1 MYNNYVILSVINIYW
16 KLFVGDRICI
26 CFVNYKVLD
35 NEDIGWKNY
44 YKYKKSFFC
53 YILWGIMFNCY

>member
-1 MYNNYVILSVINIYW
+1 MVKIIFVVVMFFILYMYYNNYVILSVINIYW

-35 NEDIGWKNY
+35 NEDIGW
-44 YKYKKSFFC
+44 
-53 YILWGIMFNCY
+53 

>member
-16 KLFVGDRICI
+16 KLFVGDYICI
-26 CFVNYKVLD
+26 CFVNNKVLD

-44 YKYKKSFFC
+44 YKRV
-53 YILWGIMFNCY
+53 